1 MNLGGF
7 ECWRTSPVS
16 LHVTSWEGIMYFIV
30 QTKADAQKGGDE
42 AIFGYDFFKKHMRLS
57 QNSLSQSLDN
67 CVIFLFWLKIYKLL
81 MKRAPT

>member
-1 MNLGGF
+1 MDMQKHGWFCIYDVYRLDI
-7 ECWRTSPVS
+7 CMVY
-16 LHVTSWEGIMYFIV
+16 EG
-30 QTKADAQKGGDE
+30 
-42 AIFGYDFFKKHMRLS
+42 S

>member
-1 MNLGGF
+1 MGGSTANYFGLSGDLAVKYRFLLFFLGSMEIDG
-7 ECWRTSPVS
+7 
-16 LHVTSWEGIMYFIV
+16 LY
-30 QTKADAQKGGDE
+30 
-42 AIFGYDFFKKHMRLS
+42 MRVS